1 MQFDGN
7 VAKLQRP
14 FSNCVLRGAL
24 DQYDLLSET
33 ELLVI
38 IWYYYL
44 VQGVIR
50 IAVVLVTHAL
60 NDASAKSVY
69 EIWKLVS
76 LIFPRVWMISWSY

>member
-1 MQFDGN
+1 MTHSNIYAGMKGLMQFDGN
-7 VAKLQRP
+7 AAKSQRP

-24 DQYDLLSET
+24 DHYDLLSET

-38 IWYYYL
+38 IWYYHL

-69 EIWKLVS
+69 EI
-76 LIFPRVWMISWSY
+76 